1 MTAAR
6 TAFDHGVAG
15 RPLAVAAALA
25 WRNLVGIRRVPATFV
40 PAVVMPVFFLIAF
53 SGQYRGIVEIPG
65 FATDNVLS
73 WYTPM
78 AVLMGAS
85 FAGVG
90 TAFSVARDL
99 ETGFFDRLLLS
110 PAARGAIMCG
120 SLLAGAARGLI
131 TFALVTAVGLA
142 GGAAVP
148 GGVPGLVSLLI
159 AALGVATVAG
169 LWALGL
175 VYRIKSQSAGP
186 VVQVGIFVGLFLTTA
201 QAPLEV
207 ITGWLHPVA
216 RLNPVSQILEL
227 ARQGFLEGVAW
238 SSTWPGLAA
247 IGGLAA
253 VMLVFAVRGMRT
265 LTP

>member
-1 MTAAR
+1 VTATTPAPV
-6 TAFDHGVAG
+6 HGDAG
-15 RPLAVAAALA
+15 RPLAVAGALT

-40 PAVVMPVFFLIAF
+40 PVVVMPVFFVIAF
-53 SGQYRGIVEIPG
+53 SGQYRGIVDIPG

-110 PAARGAIMCG
+110 PAARAAIMGG

-131 TFALVTAVGLA
+131 TFTLVTAVGLA

-148 GGVPGLVSLLI
+148 GGVAGILSLLV
-159 AALGVATVAG
+159 ASLGVSTVAT

-175 VYRIKSQSAGP
+175 VYRIKSQNAGP
-186 VVQVGIFVGLFLTTA
+186 IVQVGIFVGLFLTTA

-216 RLNPVSQILEL
+216 RFNPVSHILGL
-227 ARQGFLEGVAW
+227 ARQGFLEGIAW
-238 SSTWPGLAA
+238 STTWPGLVA
-247 IGGLAA
+247 IAGLVA
-253 VMLVFAVRGMRT
+253 VTLVFAARGMRS